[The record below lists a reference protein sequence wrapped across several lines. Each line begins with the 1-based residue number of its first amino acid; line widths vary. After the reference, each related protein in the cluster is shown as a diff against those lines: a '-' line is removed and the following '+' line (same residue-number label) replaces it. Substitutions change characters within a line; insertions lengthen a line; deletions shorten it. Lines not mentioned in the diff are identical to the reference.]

1 MSWEMTM
8 RFVTRCVSFL
18 NALTFLAVIPLMAQ
32 SNNGDYIFLL
42 ASGFLCDSSD
52 SGGCQAVV
60 RSANGDS
67 YEMNGAGVLNAQH
80 KSAMASGTFARRSS
94 NGNLLET
101 GVWITNELVGF
112 DSYGIAP
119 GALLQKGPAFGTALS
134 PKGLRM
140 PSGSMPTGGL
150 AVFRIRLLPISA
162 PSTTAVLQVNC
173 ALGNV
178 PRERSVDGIRLK
190 VERNGIEYL
199 EELGGRV
206 MFLAMRPEVSRPAKA
221 PEEEKQPET
230 SEQPHN

>member
-8 RFVTRCVSFL
+8 RFATMCISFL
-18 NALTFLAVIPLMAQ
+18 IVTFLAVVPSMAQ

-42 ASGFLCDSSD
+42 ASGFLCDSGD

-67 YEMNGAGVLNAQH
+67 YEMNGAGVLNAQR
-80 KSAMASGTFARRSS
+80 KSAMASGTFAHRSS
-94 NGNLLET
+94 NGDLLET

-119 GALLQKGPAFGTALS
+119 GALLQKGPAFGTARG

-150 AVFRIRLLPISA
+150 AVFRIRLLPMSG

-178 PRERSVDGIRLK
+178 PRERSVEGIRLK
-190 VERNGIEYL
+190 LERNDTEYL

-206 MFLAMRPEVSRPAKA
+206 MFLEKSTPAKA
-221 PEEEKQPET
+221 PEEEKAPES